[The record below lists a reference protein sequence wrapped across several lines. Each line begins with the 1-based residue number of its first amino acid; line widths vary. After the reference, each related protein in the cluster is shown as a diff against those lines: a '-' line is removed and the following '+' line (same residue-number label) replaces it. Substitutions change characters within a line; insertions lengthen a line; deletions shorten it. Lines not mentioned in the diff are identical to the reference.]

1 MKLRV
6 SLLFLLLILCG
17 TGYGRGQKET
27 PSATVINFYRA
38 LKARQYV
45 EGFRHSVYK
54 AAVEGLTP
62 AELKDLEPD
71 FGQAFS
77 GIPDKLDAQGEQI
90 TGDTATVFLKF
101 EGNTELQPV
110 ALIRSGGE
118 WLVGDKESLDLV
130 QAQGRSFFFN
140 TRILVNER
148 EVYEA
153 MQRIVGAEVIYSGK
167 FEGRCA
173 SMPDLIRLGALS
185 KDYETMIADG
195 YRFDLTIGSDQ
206 KSFVSTATPLA
217 YGKTGKLSFFADI
230 NGIRAEDLKGQ
241 PASAR
246 SPVYQPR

>member
-6 SLLFLLLILCG
+6 SVLILILIFG
-17 TGYGRGQKET
+17 VTGYGRGQKESPT
-27 PSATVINFYRA
+27 ATVISFYRA

-62 AELKDLEPD
+62 VEMKDLEPD
-71 FGQAFS
+71 FAQAFS
-77 GIPDKLDAQGEQI
+77 RIPDKIDAQGEQV

-101 EGNTELQPV
+101 EGISELQPV
-110 ALIRSGGE
+110 SLIRSGGE

-153 MQRIVGAEVIYSGK
+153 MQRIIGAQVIYSGK
-167 FEGRCA
+167 FEGRFA

-185 KDYETMIADG
+185 KDYETMVADG
-195 YRFDLTIGSDQ
+195 YRFALTIAEDQ
-206 KSFVSTATPLA
+206 KSFTATATPLA
-217 YGKTGKLSFFADI
+217 YGKTGKLSYFADI

-241 PASAR
+241 TASVR
-246 SPVYQPR
+246 SPAYQPK

>member
-1 MKLRV
+1 MKVRV
-6 SLLFLLLILCG
+6 SLLLLLLSIG
-17 TGYGRGQKET
+17 GIGYGRGQKES

-38 LKARQYV
+38 LKARRYV

-62 AELKDLEPD
+62 AELNDLEPD

-77 GIPDKLDAQGEQI
+77 RIPDKLDTQGEQI

-101 EGNTELQPV
+101 EGITDLQPV
-110 ALIRSGGE
+110 AVIRSGGE

-153 MQRIVGAEVIYSGK
+153 MQRIVGAQVIYSGK
-167 FEGRCA
+167 FEGRFA

-185 KDYETMIADG
+185 KDYETMTADG
-195 YRFDLTIGSDQ
+195 YRFELTIGSDK
-206 KSFVSTATPLA
+206 KSFLSTATPLA
-217 YGKTGKLSFFADI
+217 YGKTGKLSFYADI

-241 PASAR
+241 PASAS
-246 SPVYQPR
+246 SPVYQQK